1 MKQRKLFQMILSKR
15 LMKEMID
22 EEGAKNLWRGV
33 EKVNSVKRAL
43 VDDPQK
49 KEVAI
54 NQYQNQEKA

>member
-1 MKQRKLFQMILSKR
+1 MILSKR